1 MRHKFNSEASQNR
14 WDDQQEERDDRLLQL
29 KMKELEVLST
39 VSQKR
44 VPKSDLYSIPTSY
57 CVRTMSQAE
66 LGDMKSLR
74 PALFSLRSC
83 EVELRKSTKLLAR
96 DSCRR

>member
-44 VPKSDLYSIPTSY
+44 VPKSDLVYYVYP
-57 CVRTMSQAE
+57 
-66 LGDMKSLR
+66 LR
-74 PALFSLRSC
+74 IVSEPCLRQSW
-83 EVELRKSTKLLAR
+83 VT
-96 DSCRR
+96 